1 MDNEHDKSDKRPDG
15 APPEQATDAEE
26 GQADAARGTPE
37 SSAGVPNEDGQAT
50 GNPANAG

>member
-1 MDNEHDKSDKRPDG
+1 MESKHDESDKRPEG
-15 APPEQATDAEE
+15 APPEQVADDEE
-26 GQADAARGTPE
+26 GQADAARGAAE